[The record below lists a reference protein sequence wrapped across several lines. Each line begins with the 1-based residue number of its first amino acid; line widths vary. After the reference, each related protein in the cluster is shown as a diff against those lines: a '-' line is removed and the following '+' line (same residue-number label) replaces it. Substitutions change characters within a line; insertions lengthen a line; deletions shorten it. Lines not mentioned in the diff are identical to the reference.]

1 MLQNCIRRNE
11 LILPKE
17 IYNGEE
23 VNNNKYHSILFFT
36 GMFIIENILKFN
48 YFDKF

>member
-11 LILPKE
+11 LILPKA
-17 IYNGEE
+17 IDNGEE
-23 VNNNKYHSILFFT
+23 VNNKYHSVLFFT